1 MKKGKKLITATLI
14 TIIVL
19 TAILITNAV
28 IAKDEFYVGV
38 TYCGDSAAEAK
49 ALIDKVKGYTNLFVL
64 QSGTLLRNVD
74 AINEIGNY
82 AVNAGLHYIVYFG
95 TDSAW
100 VMKTW
105 QNSYNGSW
113 GNNFLGIY
121 FGDEPG
127 GKMLDG
133 SKTFYDQVS
142 QSNIMKDRYG
152 VRWEIDNET
161 LATYRPDGTLTLTVS
176 PLSSGDIANFYDVN
190 YYLNGT
196 VTITTYTPQKDPQN
210 PNQTNLIPTIVTV
223 KDHSTLNYTYKEL
236 YNSRP
241 FQTIEETAQ
250 RFVNQT
256 KSDLNNFGPHNGTY
270 LTSDYGLY
278 WYDYLGGYDTVLAQ
292 LGWNHSTVQDV
303 ALVRGAANMQGKD
316 WGTIITWKYMQSPYL
331 ASGDEIYD
339 QMRTAYECGAKY
351 VVIFNY
357 AENMTGPY
365 GTLKEEHFQTLE
377 RFWLD
382 IVQNPLVGYGSV
394 KAEAAFV
401 LPKDCGWG
409 LRNIDDTVWG
419 LWAPSE
425 EYQRFWSTLQDA
437 IAKHG
442 DRLDIVVDDPAYSA
456 SGKYSQ
462 LYYWNQTNP

>member
-1 MKKGKKLITATLI
+1 MLPA
-14 TIIVL
+14 
-19 TAILITNAV
+19 N
-28 IAKDEFYVGV
+28 KDKEFYVGV
-38 TYCGDSAAEAK
+38 TYCGDSTAEAK

-74 AINEIGNY
+74 AINEIGDY
-82 AVNAGLHYIVYFG
+82 AVNAGLHYITYFG

-113 GNNFLGIY
+113 ENNFLGIY

-133 SKTFYDQVS
+133 SKTFYDQAS
-142 QSNIMKDRYG
+142 QSHIMKDRYG

-161 LATYRPDGTLTLTVS
+161 LATYRPDGTLTLTIS
-176 PLSSGDIANFYDVN
+176 PLSNGDIANFYDVN

-196 VTITTYTPQKDPQN
+196 VTITIYTSQKDAQN

-223 KDHSTLNYTYKEL
+223 KDHSTLNYTYQEI

-241 FQTIEETAQ
+241 LQTIEETAQ

-256 KSDLNNFGPHNGTY
+256 KSDINNFGPHNGKY

-292 LGWNHSTVQDV
+292 LGWNHSTVQDI
-303 ALVRGAANMQGKD
+303 ALVRGAANLQGKD
-316 WGTIITWKYMQSPYL
+316 WGTIITWKYTQEPYL
-331 ASGDEIYD
+331 ASGQEIYD
-339 QMRTAYECGAKY
+339 QMRTSYECGAKY

-357 AENMTGPY
+357 ADDMEGPY
-365 GTLKEEHFQTLE
+365 GTLRDEHFDALQ
-377 RFWLD
+377 RFWTDVNNHNIKHGEVKADAAFALPNGYGSGLRKEDDKIWGLWTANETDSQIWRNLQNALSKYGEKLD
-382 IVQNPLVGYGSV
+382 IVY
-394 KAEAAFV
+394 E
-401 LPKDCGWG
+401 
-409 LRNIDDTVWG
+409 DT
-419 LWAPSE
+419 
-425 EYQRFWSTLQDA
+425 
-437 IAKHG
+437 
-442 DRLDIVVDDPAYSA
+442 AYPVS
-456 SGKYSQ
+456 SRYFEVI
-462 LYYWNQTNP
+462 YWDWT